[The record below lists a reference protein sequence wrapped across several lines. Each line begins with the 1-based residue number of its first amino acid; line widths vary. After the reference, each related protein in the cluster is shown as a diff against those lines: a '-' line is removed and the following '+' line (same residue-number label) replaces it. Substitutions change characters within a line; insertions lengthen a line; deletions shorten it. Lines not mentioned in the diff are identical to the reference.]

1 MMPKIP
7 NTRGKGSKA
16 SDKTR
21 EIKQLNI
28 ARTREKT
35 PELQEKTN
43 KVETPNIPSF
53 NQNLEIPSTSEQG
66 FELLVGIRYF
76 KLPKIPS
83 NIDKDVESPDK
94 TSKVEMPTVT
104 TGKKGSKAPEETIEG
119 QEFCPYCKT
128 NVIDLCPDCL
138 ERLEQNRECPSGRCR
153 MMSCKN
159 YFHLHCHEDFLDCMN
174 KNGISN
180 NPLNCINCQ

>member
-1 MMPKIP
+1 MSKRSRIGKNICEPSDKKSRKVEMQKIP
-7 NTRGKGSKA
+7 SCNEKAEISK
-16 SDKTR
+16 
-21 EIKQLNI
+21 
-28 ARTREKT
+28 
-35 PELQEKTN
+35 
-43 KVETPNIPSF
+43 
-53 NQNLEIPSTSEQG
+53 IPSTSEQG
-66 FELLVGIRYF
+66 FELLIGIRYI
-76 KLPKIPS
+76 KLSKIPS
-83 NIDKDVESPDK
+83 NIVKDAESSDK

-104 TGKKGSKAPEETIEG
+104 TSKKGSKAPEETIES
-119 QEFCPYCKT
+119 QEFCPYCQT
-128 NVIDLCPDCL
+128 NVLDLCSHCL